1 MTRSSAL
8 SLLLSCLLAVG
19 SAQPSGEE
27 ILKKIEA
34 NYAGIQDYSVSLD
47 VAVDLERLKVPQ
59 MKATMHFK
67 QPDKVHFESEGFAL
81 LPKEGV
87 GFTPKSLSSR
97 FDVESVKEEKERSQY
112 ILTLKLRSDRTKLRK
127 TFVLVDSKNWT
138 VSQITTPQFDGRQM
152 TAEFEYQQ
160 IETHW
165 LPAQLT
171 VTFSSDTTETEP
183 PDAFGQLP
191 AAQRSSQIP
200 RTGTIKIRYSDYRL
214 NTGLNDDV
222 FQQKAAKN

>member
-1 MTRSSAL
+1 MSRL
-8 SLLLSCLLAVG
+8 PVLGLLLSSLLAVG

-34 NYAGIQDYSVSLD
+34 NYAGIQDYSVALD
-47 VAVDLERLKVPQ
+47 VAVDLERLKVPK
-59 MKATMHFK
+59 MKATMYFK
-67 QPDKVHFESEGFAL
+67 QPDKVHFVSEGFAL

-112 ILTLKLRSDRTKLRK
+112 VLTLKLRSDRTRLRK

-138 VSQITTPQFDGRQM
+138 VASITTPHFDGRQM
-152 TAEFEYQQ
+152 KAAFDYQRVAGY
-160 IETHW
+160 W
-165 LPAQLT
+165 LPASLN

-183 PDAFGQLP
+183 DPFGQMP
-191 AAQRSSQIP
+191 GAVRSSQIP
-200 RTGTIKIRYSDYRL
+200 RKGSISVRYSDYKI
-214 NTGLNDDV
+214 NTGLTDEV
-222 FQQKAAKN
+222 FESKVNN